1 MRFFRRYRFVLLF
14 LLLLVFCSVMVI
26 RQFRIN
32 DRKHEQLREDFILL
46 YIKGYK
52 PEAEK
57 LYQRLL
63 ERAPELSNQQL
74 LDDFQRTLLL
84 VDPTSVQTNNLIY
97 NYHWYVSKQLDV
109 RSESTLLHARQ
120 RAQEID

>member
-1 MRFFRRYRFVLLF
+1 MRFFRKYRFVLLF
-14 LLLLVFCSVMVI
+14 LVLLVFCSVMVI

-32 DRKHEQLREDFILL
+32 DREHEEVREAFILL
-46 YIKGYK
+46 YIKGYQ

-63 ERAPELSNQQL
+63 RDAPDLSARQL

-84 VDPTSVQTNNLIY
+84 VDPISVQTNNLIY
-97 NYHWYVSKQLDV
+97 NYHWYVSKQLDI
-109 RSESTLLHARQ
+109 RSESTLLRARKL
-120 RAQEID
+120 AEESD